1 MNDEIISLEKR
12 NLSINKKEFKF
23 KILSK
28 NNYLRKYFTS
38 KSVDICKRFK
48 IMNEEFKIENKY
60 LKKSKSYVK
69 KNIFNQQSKNEDG
82 KDISNYILDKQNIVN
97 KKVHNNFILKTEF
110 NPKYN
115 YINIK
120 DYNKLNLLYN
130 YFGNEN
136 ENLKNNLKKK
146 EKFNHKKI
154 EQESEQK
161 IENENISNQEKEKK
175 YNLFIYKNNKI
186 NYQNNLQNEL
196 IQTQFLNNLI
206 NNNQSIDLNKA
217 TFYIKDQIGCRF
229 LQNIID
235 NNPKISNILF
245 TMLLNNIKS
254 MCTDLFGNYV
264 IQKLIVYLN
273 NQNFEKFT
281 LIISKQF
288 KQIASSTYG
297 TRVIQKLI
305 EIISNKNQNFIN
317 EKEQSP
323 IFLKCF
329 SILNSL
335 IINDLINIYKDN
347 NSYHIIIKFVSEIPY
362 PANDNLYNSIYK
374 NFLMLCKNK
383 HGCCVIQKCF
393 EYGNIQQKNI
403 LFSFTNKFCSE
414 LICDEFGNY
423 VIQYVVKYNNE
434 IINNKILL
442 IIMNNLLFLCKEK
455 YASNVLEKF
464 IFYNSKESK
473 IFLNKIIN
481 NVNIIYELITDQYGN
496 YIIQRVLSKIDIQE
510 RIQIF
515 KHILGWLE
523 EIKNLSFGSRL
534 ISKLYER
541 YKEFNMMISNFYN
554 NEIKNNNDN
563 LYKYMN
569 IYNKN
574 ISNINN
580 FENLNNFFNNNNL
593 ISPYNISSTK
603 INNIKN
609 QLININESNNEKYN
623 ENYIYY
629 KNNKNFNIN
638 ELNKHFQNH
647 NNMVEYKDKINQS

>member
-1 MNDEIISLEKR
+1 MNDGINSLEKR
-12 NLSINKKEFKF
+12 NSLMNNKEFKV

-28 NNYLRKYFTS
+28 KNFLRKYFTS
-38 KSVDICKRFK
+38 KSVDINKIFK
-48 IMNEEFKIENKY
+48 ISNEEFKIENEDINI
-60 LKKSKSYVK
+60 SKSFVK
-69 KNIFNQQSKNEDG
+69 KTIVNIPKKNEEK
-82 KDISNYILDKQNIVN
+82 KDISNYFLDKQKVD
-97 KKVHNNFILKTEF
+97 KKVYNNFILKAEF

-115 YINIK
+115 NINIK
-120 DYNKLNLLYN
+120 DYNKFNLLYN

-136 ENLKNNLKKK
+136 EKLKNNLKKN
-146 EKFNHKKI
+146 EKFKYKKI
-154 EQESEQK
+154 KQESKQK
-161 IENENISNQEKEKK
+161 IQNENFSNQEKETI
-175 YNLFIYKNNKI
+175 NNFFIYNNNII
-186 NYQNNLQNEL
+186 NYPNDLQNEL
-196 IQTQFLNNLI
+196 IQKKYLHNLY
-206 NNNQSIDLNKA
+206 NNNQSIDLNNA
-217 TFYIKDQIGCRF
+217 TLYIKDQIGCRL

-245 TMLLNNIKS
+245 TLLLSNIER

-273 NQNFEKFT
+273 SQNFEKFT

-288 KQIASSTYG
+288 KHIASSTYG

-335 IINDLINIYKDN
+335 IINDLVDINKDN

-362 PANDNLYNSIYK
+362 PANDNMYNSIYK

-393 EYGNIQQKNI
+393 EFGNVQQKNI

-414 LICDEFGNY
+414 LICDQFGNY
-423 VIQYVVKYNNE
+423 VIQYVVKCNNDS
-434 IINNKILL
+434 INNKLL
-442 IIMNNLLFLCKEK
+442 SIIMNNLLFLCKEK

-481 NVNIIYELITDQYGN
+481 DVNIIYELITDQYGN
-496 YIIQRVLSKIDIQE
+496 YIIQRVLSTIDIQE
-510 RIQIF
+510 RIQMF
-515 KHILGWLE
+515 KLILGWLE

-534 ISKLYER
+534 LSKLFER
-541 YKEFNMMISNFYN
+541 YKEFNIMINNFYS
-554 NEIKNNNDN
+554 NEIKNNNNDN
-563 LYKYMN
+563 IYKYMN
-569 IYNKN
+569 IHNKN
-574 ISNINN
+574 ISSINN
-580 FENLNNFFNNNNL
+580 FENLNNFLMNKYL
-593 ISPYNISSTK
+593 ISSYYINSTNINSV
-603 INNIKN
+603 KN
-609 QLININESNNEKYN
+609 QLINVNKQINEKYN
-623 ENYIYY
+623 AYYQINLNNYFD
-629 KNNKNFNIN
+629 NNQNYNN
-638 ELNKHFQNH
+638 NDLNKHF
-647 NNMVEYKDKINQS
+647 

>member
-1 MNDEIISLEKR
+1 MNDGINSLEKR
-12 NLSINKKEFKF
+12 NSLMNNKEFKV

-28 NNYLRKYFTS
+28 KNFLRKYFTS
-38 KSVDICKRFK
+38 KSVDISKIFK
-48 IMNEEFKIENKY
+48 ISNEEFKIENEDINI
-60 LKKSKSYVK
+60 SKSFVK
-69 KNIFNQQSKNEDG
+69 KTIVNIPKKNEEK
-82 KDISNYILDKQNIVN
+82 KDISNYFLDKQKVD
-97 KKVHNNFILKTEF
+97 KKVYNNFILKAEF

-115 YINIK
+115 NINIK
-120 DYNKLNLLYN
+120 DYNKFNLLYN

-136 ENLKNNLKKK
+136 EKLKNNLKKN
-146 EKFNHKKI
+146 EKFKYKKI
-154 EQESEQK
+154 KQESKQK
-161 IENENISNQEKEKK
+161 IQNENFSNQEKETI
-175 YNLFIYKNNKI
+175 NNFFIYNNNII
-186 NYQNNLQNEL
+186 NYPNDLQNEL
-196 IQTQFLNNLI
+196 IQKKYLHNLY
-206 NNNQSIDLNKA
+206 NNNQSIDLNNA
-217 TFYIKDQIGCRF
+217 TLYIKDQIGCRL

-245 TMLLNNIKS
+245 TLLLSNIER

-273 NQNFEKFT
+273 SQNFEKFT

-288 KQIASSTYG
+288 KHIASSTYG

-335 IINDLINIYKDN
+335 IINDLVDINKDN

-362 PANDNLYNSIYK
+362 PANDNMYNSIYK

-393 EYGNIQQKNI
+393 EFGNVQQKNI

-414 LICDEFGNY
+414 LICDQFGNY
-423 VIQYVVKYNNE
+423 VIQYVVKCNNDS
-434 IINNKILL
+434 INNKLL
-442 IIMNNLLFLCKEK
+442 SIIMNNLLFLCKEK

-481 NVNIIYELITDQYGN
+481 DVNIIYELITDQYGN
-496 YIIQRVLSKIDIQE
+496 YIIQRVLSTIDIQE
-510 RIQIF
+510 RIQMF
-515 KHILGWLE
+515 KLILGWLE

-534 ISKLYER
+534 LSKLFER
-541 YKEFNMMISNFYN
+541 YKEFNIMINNFYS
-554 NEIKNNNDN
+554 NEIKNNNNDN
-563 LYKYMN
+563 IYKYMN
-569 IYNKN
+569 IHNKN
-574 ISNINN
+574 ISSINN
-580 FENLNNFFNNNNL
+580 FENLNNFLMNKYL
-593 ISPYNISSTK
+593 ISSYYINSTNINSV
-603 INNIKN
+603 KN
-609 QLININESNNEKYN
+609 QLINVNKQINEKYN
-623 ENYIYY
+623 AYYQINLNNYFD
-629 KNNKNFNIN
+629 NNQNYNN
-638 ELNKHFQNH
+638 NDLNKHF
-647 NNMVEYKDKINQS
+647 

>member
-1 MNDEIISLEKR
+1 MNDGINSLEKR
-12 NLSINKKEFKF
+12 NSLMNNKEFKV

-28 NNYLRKYFTS
+28 KNFLRKYFTS
-38 KSVDICKRFK
+38 KSVDISKIFK
-48 IMNEEFKIENKY
+48 ISNEEFKIENEDINI
-60 LKKSKSYVK
+60 SKSFVK
-69 KNIFNQQSKNEDG
+69 KTIVNIPKKNEEK
-82 KDISNYILDKQNIVN
+82 KDISNYFLDKQKVD
-97 KKVHNNFILKTEF
+97 KKVYNNFILKAEF

-115 YINIK
+115 NINIK
-120 DYNKLNLLYN
+120 DYNKFNLLYN

-136 ENLKNNLKKK
+136 EKLKNNLKKN
-146 EKFNHKKI
+146 EKFKYKKI
-154 EQESEQK
+154 KQESKQK
-161 IENENISNQEKEKK
+161 IQNENFSNQEKETI
-175 YNLFIYKNNKI
+175 NNFFIYNNNII
-186 NYQNNLQNEL
+186 NYPNDLQNEL
-196 IQTQFLNNLI
+196 IQKKYLHNLY
-206 NNNQSIDLNKA
+206 NNNQSIDLNNA
-217 TFYIKDQIGCRF
+217 TLYIKDQIGCRL

-245 TMLLNNIKS
+245 TLLLSNIER

-273 NQNFEKFT
+273 SQNFEKFT

-288 KQIASSTYG
+288 KHIASSTYG

-335 IINDLINIYKDN
+335 IINDLVDINKDN

-362 PANDNLYNSIYK
+362 PANDNMYNSIYK

-393 EYGNIQQKNI
+393 EFGNVQQKNI

-414 LICDEFGNY
+414 LICDQFGNY
-423 VIQYVVKYNNE
+423 VIQYVVKCNNE
-434 IINNKILL
+434 IVNNKLLL

-481 NVNIIYELITDQYGN
+481 DVNIIYELITDQYGN
-496 YIIQRVLSKIDIQE
+496 YIIQRVLSTIDIQE
-510 RIQIF
+510 RIQMF
-515 KHILGWLE
+515 KLILGWLE

-534 ISKLYER
+534 LSKLFER
-541 YKEFNMMISNFYN
+541 YKEFNIMINNFYS
-554 NEIKNNNDN
+554 NEIKNNNNDN
-563 LYKYMN
+563 IYKYMN
-569 IYNKN
+569 IHNKN
-574 ISNINN
+574 ISSINN
-580 FENLNNFFNNNNL
+580 FENLNNFLMNKYL
-593 ISPYNISSTK
+593 ISSYYINSTNINSV
-603 INNIKN
+603 KN
-609 QLININESNNEKYN
+609 QLINVNKQINEKYN
-623 ENYIYY
+623 AYYQINLNNYFD
-629 KNNKNFNIN
+629 NNQNYNN
-638 ELNKHFQNH
+638 NDLNKHF
-647 NNMVEYKDKINQS
+647 

>member
-1 MNDEIISLEKR
+1 MNDGINSLEKR
-12 NLSINKKEFKF
+12 NSLMNNKEFKV

-28 NNYLRKYFTS
+28 KNFLRKYFTS
-38 KSVDICKRFK
+38 KSVDISKIFK
-48 IMNEEFKIENKY
+48 ISNEEFKIENEDINI
-60 LKKSKSYVK
+60 SKSFVK
-69 KNIFNQQSKNEDG
+69 KTIVNIPKKNEEK
-82 KDISNYILDKQNIVN
+82 KDISNYFLDKQKVD
-97 KKVHNNFILKTEF
+97 KKVYNNFILKAEF

-115 YINIK
+115 NINIK
-120 DYNKLNLLYN
+120 DYNKFNLLYN

-136 ENLKNNLKKK
+136 EKLKNNLKKN
-146 EKFNHKKI
+146 EKFKYKKI
-154 EQESEQK
+154 KQESKQK
-161 IENENISNQEKEKK
+161 IQNENFSNQEKETI
-175 YNLFIYKNNKI
+175 NNFFIYNNNII
-186 NYQNNLQNEL
+186 NYPNDLQNEL
-196 IQTQFLNNLI
+196 IQKKYLHNLY
-206 NNNQSIDLNKA
+206 NNNQSIDLNNA
-217 TFYIKDQIGCRF
+217 TLYIKDQIGCRL

-245 TMLLNNIKS
+245 TLLLSNIER

-273 NQNFEKFT
+273 SQNFEKFT

-288 KQIASSTYG
+288 KHIASSTYG

-335 IINDLINIYKDN
+335 IINDLVDINKDN

-362 PANDNLYNSIYK
+362 PANDNMYNSIYK

-393 EYGNIQQKNI
+393 EFGNIQQKNI

-414 LICDEFGNY
+414 LICDQFGNY
-423 VIQYVVKYNNE
+423 VIQYVVKCNND
-434 IINNKILL
+434 IINNKLL
-442 IIMNNLLFLCKEK
+442 SIIMNNLLFLCKEK

-481 NVNIIYELITDQYGN
+481 DVNIIYELITDQYGN
-496 YIIQRVLSKIDIQE
+496 YIIQRVLSTIDIQE
-510 RIQIF
+510 RIQMF

-534 ISKLYER
+534 LSKLFER
-541 YKEFNMMISNFYN
+541 YKEFNIMINNFYS
-554 NEIKNNNDN
+554 NEIKNNNNDN
-563 LYKYMN
+563 IYKYMN
-569 IYNKN
+569 IHNKN
-574 ISNINN
+574 ISSINN
-580 FENLNNFFNNNNL
+580 FENLNNFLMNKYL
-593 ISPYNISSTK
+593 ISSYYINSTNINSV
-603 INNIKN
+603 KN
-609 QLININESNNEKYN
+609 QLINVNKQINEKYN
-623 ENYIYY
+623 AYYQINLNNYFD
-629 KNNKNFNIN
+629 NNQNYNN
-638 ELNKHFQNH
+638 NDLNKHF
-647 NNMVEYKDKINQS
+647 